1 METFNTIVSCCSGAS
16 VIIALLITLIKPIR
30 EKITHARERDDRIQQ
45 NFNEVR
51 KDIEDVKDDIQG
63 IKEEINEDRAIGART
78 QILRFADEIYQGQK
92 HTKEHFDQILE
103 ACKKYN
109 LYCDTHPD
117 FENMQTVSAQ
127 ERIKEIYQECMKKH
141 TFLDCKEKNDEDQ

>member
-16 VIIALLITLIKPIR
+16 VIIALIITLIKPIR
-30 EKITHARERDDRIQQ
+30 EKITHVRERDERIQQ
-45 NFNEVR
+45 SFAGVR
-51 KDIEDVKDDIQG
+51 EDINSVKGDIKD

-109 LYCDTHPD
+109 LYCDLHPD
-117 FENMQTVSAQ
+117 FENMLTIAAQ
-127 ERIKEIYQECMKKH
+127 ERIKEIYQECLKKH
-141 TFLDCKEKNDEDQ
+141 TFLDSRRNNDENQ